1 MADNSPHTPDEELL
15 VFQSAVIE
23 ECYLHWRDK
32 INGGSLPS
40 RSDINPADIPRLMP
54 HAVILDVRRE
64 PEPDF
69 RYRLIGTYVSENL
82 FRDHT
87 GSWFSEI
94 EHQRAPNEIWQ
105 NCCRVVETGKPMLPR
120 SPYVG
125 PNRSFKTIE
134 DVILPLAEDG
144 KTVDCLLVFIEFLR
158 RTEI

>member
-1 MADNSPHTPDEELL
+1 
-15 VFQSAVIE
+15 
-23 ECYLHWRDK
+23 
-32 INGGSLPS
+32 
-40 RSDINPADIPRLMP
+40 MP

-94 EHQRAPNEIWQ
+94 EHQRAPNQISQ
-105 NCCRVVETGKPMLPR
+105 NCCRVVETGKPLLPR
-120 SPYVG
+120 SRYVG

-144 KTVDCLLVFIEFLR
+144 KAVDCLLVFIEFLR